1 MIQLALSDA
10 AYGSALR
17 RLLEIQGSGAVEF
30 SETAN
35 FNRAGVLVL
44 DAEHLRRIALPIP
57 HPERVV
63 LIAGNRSEDMAAAW
77 KAGLQTVVLREDP
90 LSTAVLAVM
99 AASLGIPDGADQQS
113 EITGVIPLSARPIS

>member
-10 AYGSALR
+10 VYGSALR

-30 SETAN
+30 GETVN
-35 FNRAGVLVL
+35 SNPAGVLVL

-63 LIAGNRSEDMAAAW
+63 LIAGNRSEDMEAAW
-77 KAGLQTVVLREDP
+77 DAGLQSVVLREDP
-90 LSTAVLAVM
+90 ISTAALAVM
-99 AASLGIPDGADQQS
+99 AASLGITDAKTGNLRQQ
-113 EITGVIPLSARPIS
+113 A